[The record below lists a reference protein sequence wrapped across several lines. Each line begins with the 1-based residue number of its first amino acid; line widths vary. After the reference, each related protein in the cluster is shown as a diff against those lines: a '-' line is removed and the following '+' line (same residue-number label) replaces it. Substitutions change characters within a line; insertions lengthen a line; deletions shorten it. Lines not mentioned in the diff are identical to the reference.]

1 MGLTFEMPLKGQVMV
16 PREEDTVP
24 TARARMHGGTI
35 INVITGLIFFGLIG
49 FGVYWV
55 IKTTGQA
62 GEQYMTGMV
71 NTQKKATTISC
82 QMNLR
87 SIGQTLQTYAIS
99 NEAYPD
105 SQQALVDF
113 AGYGSK
119 LFHCPDPNGGEYIY
133 IPGHRADASAPSVL
147 VYESKP
153 VHNGKCNVLFSDGQI
168 ASLTPEEL
176 QQAMG
181 GTPTRRR
188 P

>member
-1 MGLTFEMPLKGQVMV
+1 MV
-16 PREEDTVP
+16 LRTQDAVP
-24 TARARMHGGTI
+24 TARIHGHGGTI

-87 SIGQTLQTYAIS
+87 SIHQTLQTYAIS

-133 IPGHRADASAPSVL
+133 VPGHRPDASAPAVL
-147 VYESKP
+147 VYESKA
-153 VHNGKCNVLFSDGQI
+153 VHSGKCNVLLSDGQI
-168 ASLTPEEL
+168 ASLTSEEL
-176 QQAMG
+176 QQALG
-181 GTPTRRR
+181 STPARRR

>member
-1 MGLTFEMPLKGQVMV
+1 MV
-16 PREEDTVP
+16 PRQETS
-24 TARARMHGGTI
+24 TAVSAARRHGGTI
-35 INVITGLIFFGLIG
+35 INVITGLILFGLIG
-49 FGVYWV
+49 FAVYWV

-71 NTQKKATTISC
+71 KTQKKATTITC

-99 NEAYPD
+99 NESFPAD
-105 SQQALVDF
+105 QQELVNF

-133 IPGHRADASAPSVL
+133 IPGQRSDKSTPSIL

-153 VHNGKCNVLFSDGQI
+153 VHNGMCNVLLSDGQI
-168 ASLTPEEL
+168 VMLSPEEL
-176 QQAMG
+176 KQAIEA
-181 GTPTRRR
+181 TQDRRR
-188 P
+188 

>member
-1 MGLTFEMPLKGQVMV
+1 MLLKGQVMV
-16 PREEDTVP
+16 ARKENAMST
-24 TARARMHGGTI
+24 TRARVRGGTI

-87 SIGQTLQTYAIS
+87 SIHQSLQTYAIS

-133 IPGHRADASAPSVL
+133 LPGHRPDASAPSVL

-153 VHNGKCNVLFSDGQI
+153 VHNGKCNVLLSDGQI

-181 GTPTRRR
+181 GTPARRR

>member
-1 MGLTFEMPLKGQVMV
+1 MPLKGQIMV
-16 PREEDTVP
+16 PRRENATP
-24 TARARMHGGTI
+24 TARARLYGGTI
-35 INVITGLIFFGLIG
+35 INVITLLILFGLVG
-49 FGVYWV
+49 YGVYWV
-55 IKTTGQA
+55 IKAWGQA

-71 NTQKKATTISC
+71 NTQKKATTLSC

-87 SIGQTLQTYAIS
+87 SIAQTLQTYAIS

-119 LFHCPDPNGGEYIY
+119 LFHCPDPNGGEYVY
-133 IPGHRADASAPSVL
+133 IPGHRPDAAAPSIL

-168 ASLTPEEL
+168 AALTPEEL

-181 GTPTRRR
+181 TTRSRR
-188 P
+188 

>member
-1 MGLTFEMPLKGQVMV
+1 MV
-16 PREEDTVP
+16 PPRENAIP
-24 TARARMHGGTI
+24 TARARVYGGTI
-35 INVITGLIFFGLIG
+35 INVITGLILVGLVGFF
-49 FGVYWV
+49 VYWV

-71 NTQKKATTISC
+71 NTKKQATTVSC

-133 IPGHRADASAPSVL
+133 LPGYRPDASAPGIL

-153 VHNGKCNVLFSDGQI
+153 VHNGKCNVLLSNGQI
-168 ASLTPEEL
+168 VPLTPEEL
-176 QQAMG
+176 KQALEAA
-181 GTPTRRR
+181 PARRR
-188 P
+188 

>member
-1 MGLTFEMPLKGQVMV
+1 MPLKGQVMV
-16 PREEDTVP
+16 PRKQNVVAATS
-24 TARARMHGGTI
+24 ARRYGGTI
-35 INVITGLIFFGLIG
+35 VNVITALIFFGAIG

-87 SIGQTLQTYAIS
+87 SIHQSLQTYAIS
-99 NEAYPD
+99 NEAYPA
-105 SQQALVDF
+105 SQQELVDF

-133 IPGHRADASAPSVL
+133 VPGHRADASAPSVL
-147 VYESKP
+147 IYESKP

-168 ASLTPEEL
+168 AALTPEEL

-181 GTPTRRR
+181 GAPARGR

>member
-1 MGLTFEMPLKGQVMV
+1 MV
-16 PREEDTVP
+16 PQREDPVA
-24 TARARMHGGTI
+24 TAPARIRGGTI
-35 INVITGLIFFGLIG
+35 INVITILILFGLIG

-55 IKTTGQA
+55 IKAWGQA

-71 NTQKKATTISC
+71 NTQKKATTLSC

-87 SIGQTLQTYAIS
+87 SISQTLQTYAIS

-133 IPGHRADASAPSVL
+133 IPGRRPDASAPSIL

-153 VHNGKCNVLFSDGQI
+153 VHNGRCNVLASDGQI

-176 QQAMG
+176 QQAL
-181 GTPTRRR
+181 GTTRPRR
-188 P
+188 

>member
-1 MGLTFEMPLKGQVMV
+1 MV
-16 PREEDTVP
+16 PRKEDTAA
-24 TARARMHGGTI
+24 TAKTRVHGGTI
-35 INVITGLIFFGLIG
+35 INVITILILFALVGYF
-49 FGVYWV
+49 VYWV

-71 NTQKKATTISC
+71 NTQKKATTLSC

-87 SIGQTLQTYAIS
+87 SIYQTLQTYAIS

-105 SQQALVDF
+105 SQQALVDYT
-113 AGYGSK
+113 GYGSK

-133 IPGHRADASAPSVL
+133 IPGHRPDDSAPAIL
-147 VYESKP
+147 LYESKP

-168 ASLTPEEL
+168 AGLTPEEL
-176 QQAMG
+176 QQALQA
-181 GTPTRRR
+181 TPARR

>member
-1 MGLTFEMPLKGQVMV
+1 MPA
-16 PREEDTVP
+16 T
-24 TARARMHGGTI
+24 RARGHGGTI
-35 INVITGLIFFGLIG
+35 INVITVLILFGLVG
-49 FGVYWV
+49 FVVYWV

-87 SIGQTLQTYAIS
+87 SIHQTLQTYALS

-119 LFHCPDPNGGEYIY
+119 LFHCPDPNGGQYIY
-133 IPGHRADASAPSVL
+133 VPGHRPDASAPTVL

-153 VHNGKCNVLFSDGQI
+153 VHNGKCNVLLSDGQI

-176 QQAMG
+176 QQAIQA
-181 GTPTRRR
+181 TPARQR

>member
-1 MGLTFEMPLKGQVMV
+1 MSSAKVRV
-16 PREEDTVP
+16 R
-24 TARARMHGGTI
+24 GGTI
-35 INVITGLIFFGLIG
+35 VNVITILILVGLVGYF
-49 FGVYWV
+49 VYWV
-55 IKTTGQA
+55 IKTTGKA

-71 NTQKKATTISC
+71 NTKKQATTLSC

-87 SIGQTLQTYAIS
+87 SIHQTLQTYAIS

-133 IPGHRADASAPSVL
+133 IPGHRPDASAPSIL

-153 VHNGKCNVLFSDGQI
+153 VHNGKCNVLLSDGQI
-168 ASLTPEEL
+168 AALTPEEL
-176 QQAMG
+176 QQVIQA
-181 GTPTRRR
+181 TPARRR